1 MKLIIFIFLISSYFF
16 KIDANVQNVQQT
28 YVKVTQSV
36 KNKNWDEV
44 IEYGENILKNAPNS
58 AFFEDILF
66 YLAAAYYHRN
76 EIEKSN
82 NYISR
87 YLKRSTNPKFYEK
100 AFEYKFQIAK
110 KYYLISKHQIFRIKN
125 IKKYLFPKE
134 KSLKIFEEII
144 VSLPLSELCIK
155 SLFYKAKLLSTMKD
169 EELAIDTLQELIR
182 KFPKHDL
189 AITSFLEISK
199 IYFKKADPKHVDYD
213 LLDLARLNVENFK
226 KAFPKEEKIEKA
238 QKYVDEIEEKFAEGF
253 FEIASFFER
262 TKKFEAAGVYYKK
275 IIETFPNT
283 KLAKISKKRL
293 SKLKKRFSKL
303 EKK

>member
-1 MKLIIFIFLISSYFF
+1 MKNLIFIFLISFF
-16 KIDANVQNVQQT
+16 CFLQINANEGFNVQRT
-28 YVKVTQSV
+28 YVKVTGFV

-44 IEYGENILKNAPNS
+44 IEYGEKILQNAPNS
-58 AFFEDILF
+58 SFSEDVLF
-66 YLAAAYYHRN
+66 YLAVAYYHRN

-87 YLKRSTNPKFYEK
+87 YLRKSANPKFYEK

-110 KYYLISKHQIFRIKN
+110 KYYLISKHHIFRIKN
-125 IKKYLFPKE
+125 IKKYLYPKE

-155 SLFYKAKLLSTMKD
+155 SIFYKAKLLAIMKD
-169 EELAIDTLQELIR
+169 EDLAIETLQELIR

-189 AITSFLEISK
+189 AISSFLEISK
-199 IYFKKADPKHVDYD
+199 IYFKKANPKHVDYD

-226 KAFPKEEKIEKA
+226 KAFPKEEEIEKA
-238 QKYVDEIEEKFAEGF
+238 QKYVNEIEEKFAEGF

-262 TKKFEAAGVYYKK
+262 TKKIEASKVYYKK

-293 SKLKKRFSKL
+293 SKL